1 MQIWH
6 TFIIISSCR
15 RYQTHKQVDLTEDPP
30 WWSTLCWHGLLSL
43 DTAPHSQTC
52 SLLTCYSYTSA
63 TLRYSYFCF
72 VLTWEQ
78 SHICTGKLILYINK
92 IQLVGEKSTNS
103 CTTRGRHL
111 SFITPFRI
119 NLLARC
125 RTLTDLDVPAIP
137 CHKNPPER
145 QLRNRIPNGNPIRKW
160 RQFRCAH
167 AQ

>member
-63 TLRYSYFCF
+63 TLSQ
-72 VLTWEQ
+72 WEPQ
-78 SHICTGKLILYINK
+78 Q